1 MSKKVFVAGGD
12 GFCGWPTALKL
23 SEEGHAVTIIDNL
36 SRRKIDVELGVDSLT
51 PIATIFERLNTWN
64 GSHNNKI
71 SFEQID
77 VVTEYQRFFNLLCKE
92 EPDTLIHFGEQR
104 AAPYSMKTPLT
115 KMYTVNNNW
124 CTVNSSTFRTNPP
137 QRINI
142 QHTEI
147 YKQYTNILH

>member
-1 MSKKVFVAGGD
+1 MSKKVFVVGGD

-71 SFEQID
+71 SFEQKSFKSDFTFLRQI
-77 VVTEYQRFFNLLCKE
+77 F
-92 EPDTLIHFGEQR
+92 DTTFVEFIK
-104 AAPYSMKTPLT
+104 YPLSIE
-115 KMYTVNNNW
+115 K
-124 CTVNSSTFRTNPP
+124 C
-137 QRINI
+137 
-142 QHTEI
+142 
-147 YKQYTNILH
+147 